1 MKRRKFLVTAL
12 FLGPGVL
19 LTSTQRLQAQSAQ
32 GMQKFEQ
39 LSKDLNLTP
48 QQKVQLI
55 PILEAE
61 APKVKMI
68 KSDTSLSMMQKM
80 EQLKAVHDRTD
91 PQVKSILTSEQ
102 YQKLQAMRKA
112 EVQETIRKPPWP
124 GLPENL
130 KLQAKTCGLSLSG
143 CLRSVEWNI
152 PPRIP
157 EISSRGPRIFA
168 LLRYDSAKTSS
179 LHQARNFSLTEL
191 FSSLTDW

>member
-91 PQVKSILTSEQ
+91 PQVKSILSPEQ

-112 EVQETIRKPPWP
+112 EVQETIRK
-124 GLPENL
+124 
-130 KLQAKTCGLSLSG
+130 KLH
-143 CLRSVEWNI
+143 
-152 PPRIP
+152 P
-157 EISSRGPRIFA
+157 
-168 LLRYDSAKTSS
+168 
-179 LHQARNFSLTEL
+179 
-191 FSSLTDW
+191 